1 MGLPISRSNRL
12 EFHWLKGAYHVG
24 KQILASPGRIIC
36 LVTFFLALT
45 RHLGAQTGAELS
57 LAEALRI
64 ALQNTPSVLVAE
76 KEVDAAR
83 ARILQAGAIPD
94 LEFGVS
100 WSETPSDLSLA
111 EADER
116 SIGFTQPFEFPGK
129 RKTRGQVAGHEARIA
144 EENLDRARILV
155 TAAVKRAYYRAV
167 LNQKLVS
174 NFESIAD
181 LLRQFQEMTTVRY
194 QTQMVPFLEVLR
206 AKVELA
212 KVNNQLTEVRREFE
226 NSKADLNR
234 LLGRPGV
241 TPIVLTDNLFYEP
254 FEKSLEDVLEELRPV
269 RPSLRIAKSF
279 VDRNHAAARLAK
291 MSYLPDF
298 SLGLFNQSLREQP
311 PFNANQYT
319 GTKVANNWAV
329 DFGLSFPLWFWKRP
343 RGEVREAQ
351 ADLLNSQ
358 IQRDAVNRNV
368 TTAIE
373 NAYRVVKASEAQ
385 VRVFEGSLL
394 RDIEDELQA
403 GITLYR
409 NDQIDAL
416 NLIDIYRTYTETK
429 AEYFRAL
436 YNFNVALSDLEVAG
450 EEEIESRGF

>member
-1 MGLPISRSNRL
+1 MPLISL
-12 EFHWLKGAYHVG
+12 F
-24 KQILASPGRIIC
+24 
-36 LVTFFLALT
+36 TFFLVLT
-45 RHLGAQTGAELS
+45 QHLGAQTDAELS
-57 LAEALRI
+57 LADALRI
-64 ALQNTPSVLVAE
+64 ALQNSPSVLIAQ
-76 KEVDAAR
+76 KEADAAR
-83 ARILQAGAIPD
+83 ARVLQAEAIPN

-100 WSETPSDLSLA
+100 WSETPSDFSLA
-111 EADER
+111 DADER

-129 RKTRGQVAGHEARIA
+129 RKARGQVAGHEARIA
-144 EENLDRARILV
+144 EDNLDRARLLV
-155 TAAVKRAYYRAV
+155 TAVVKQSYYRAV

-174 NFESIAD
+174 NFESISD
-181 LLRQFQEMTTVRY
+181 LLRQFQEMATVRY
-194 QTQMVPFLEVLR
+194 QAQSVPLLEVLR

-234 LLGRPGV
+234 LLGRSGA
-241 TPIVLTDNLFYEP
+241 TPIVLTDDLFYEP
-254 FEKSLEDVLEELRPV
+254 FEKSVEEVVEELRSV
-269 RPSLRIAKSF
+269 RPSLRIAESF
-279 VDRNHAAARLAK
+279 VERNHAATRLAK
-291 MSYLPDF
+291 KGYLPDF
-298 SLGLFNQSLREQP
+298 SFGLFNQSLKEQP
-311 PFNANQYT
+311 PFNANQFT
-319 GTKVANNWAV
+319 GSRENNNWTI
-329 DFGLSFPLWFWKRP
+329 DLGLSFPLWFWKRP

-351 ADLLNSQ
+351 AVLSTSLV
-358 IQRDAVNRNV
+358 QRDAVERNV

-394 RDIEDELQA
+394 RDIEDELHA

-436 YNFNVALSDLEVAG
+436 YNFNVALADLEAAG